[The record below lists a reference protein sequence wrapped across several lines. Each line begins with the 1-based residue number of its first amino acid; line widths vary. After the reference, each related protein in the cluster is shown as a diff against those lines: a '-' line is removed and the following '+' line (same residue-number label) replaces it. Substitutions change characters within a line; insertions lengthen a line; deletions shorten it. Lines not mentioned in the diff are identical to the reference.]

1 MKKLLLLLFS
11 ILVSFNSFAEWT
23 PVDSNDDV
31 TTFID
36 FNTIKKHNEFIY
48 WWNMVES
55 ESLEGKSGKF
65 YVQGDCG
72 ISRTKILT
80 MIAYNESMGKE
91 ELERETPDNPKWKY
105 LTPDSVA
112 GFLLDTSCRFID
124 ASDIEQQEILEE
136 IQSKEE
142 LQRLLR
148 IEEDKAKA
156 NEDLAKELELR
167 LLELEKLVQEKNQQ
181 LNKLSELKTEF
192 EKDGLLLSLLEL
204 EDAKEKAAVAIK
216 QKELAERQAKIAQQ
230 LTQIEVEFKNQL
242 EAEIAAQQQAY
253 EREQYTQL
261 LNQEMQEEQ
270 SSELMQVINNQ
281 KAILQTAWV
290 NNIAAEVKSV
300 WNFPGAE
307 DGWFV
312 EVLVTQNK
320 EGEVMNVKIGDN
332 NVGSSVIAQRFK
344 DSVERAVYKATP
356 LPIAPDVSVW
366 QKDILFTF
374 YAD

>member
-11 ILVSFNSFAEWT
+11 ILISFNSFAEWT

-167 LLELEKLVQEKNQQ
+167 LLEFEKLIQEKNQQ
-181 LNKLSELKTEF
+181 LKELIELRTEY
-192 EKDGLLLSLLEL
+192 EKDELLLSLVEL
-204 EDAKEKAAVAIK
+204 KKLVEEEE
-216 QKELAERQAKIAQQ
+216 QKVKIAQQ
-230 LTQIEVEFKNQL
+230 LTQVELELKNQL

-261 LNQEMQEEQ
+261 LNQQIQEEQ
-270 SSELMQVINNQ
+270 SSELMQKIKNQ
-281 KAILQTAWV
+281 ETILKNAWV
-290 NNIAAEVKSV
+290 NNIAAEVRSNWRYPSASDEWSCNV
-300 WNFPGAE
+300 T
-307 DGWFV
+307 
-312 EVLVTQNK
+312 VLQDVNGKVLNINIQDCNT
-320 EGEVMNVKIGDN
+320 
-332 NVGSSVIAQRFK
+332 GSSDNALMADGKLRAFK
-344 DSVERAVYKATP
+344 DSIERAIYKSSP
-356 LPIAPDVSVW
+356 LPIAPDASVW
-366 QKDILFTF
+366 DKDIMFIF
-374 YAD
+374 NAN